1 MLPTPST
8 DHVSFE
14 RVYEPAEDSFLF
26 LDALSSESE
35 IAFLKDRF
43 GPGRGRPKELRRD
56 DDDDGDE
63 AQSSGASLALSPSPV
78 VLEVGV
84 GSGVVLAFVTAHA
97 DVLFGRPDIVSVG
110 SDVNRFACAAARQ
123 TVLTAVDEER
133 RARTREDAPAATSM
147 RRQTCRQYPT
157 LFQGIMQA
165 DLAAPLRTGSVD
177 VLLFNPP
184 YVPTSELP
192 PLPHSNTSSHLGD
205 NDTAEELFQRDSH
218 LLSLSYAGGS
228 DGMVVTSRLLD
239 QLPDL
244 LSRPLGVA
252 YILLCAQNK
261 PDRVKQ
267 RVRGW
272 GGDWMVDT
280 VRTSGTRAGWE
291 RLQIIKIW
299 RDSDAALCPRDT
311 DLKL

>member
-14 RVYEPAEDSFLF
+14 QVYEPAEDSFLF
-26 LDALSSESE
+26 LDALSSEAE

-43 GPGRGRPKELRRD
+43 GPGRGQPKGPHGD
-56 DDDDGDE
+56 DDDD
-63 AQSSGASLALSPSPV
+63 AQSPGASLAWSPSPA
-78 VLEVGV
+78 VLEIGV
-84 GSGVVLAFVTAHA
+84 GSGVVLAFVAAHA
-97 DVLFGRPDIVSVG
+97 DALFGRSDIVSFG

-123 TVLTAVDEER
+123 TVLTAVDEGR
-133 RARTREDAPAATSM
+133 RARTRGASPAATSKP
-147 RRQTCRQYPT
+147 RKTRHYPT

-192 PLPHSNTSSHLGD
+192 PLPHSNTFSHLGD
-205 NDTAEELFQRDSH
+205 HDTAEASFQRDSH

-228 DGMVVTSRLLD
+228 EGMVVTNRLLD

-267 RVRGW
+267 RIRDW
-272 GGDWMVDT
+272 GGGWMVDT
-280 VRTSGTRAGWE
+280 VRGSGTNAGWE
-291 RLQIIKIW
+291 RLQIIRIW
-299 RDSDAALCPRDT
+299 RDSGATFRP
-311 DLKL
+311 